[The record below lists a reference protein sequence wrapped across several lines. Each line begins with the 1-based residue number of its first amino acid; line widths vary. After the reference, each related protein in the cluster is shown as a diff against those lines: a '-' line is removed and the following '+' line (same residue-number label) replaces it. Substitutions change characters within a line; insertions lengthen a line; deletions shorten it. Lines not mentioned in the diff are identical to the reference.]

1 MKHQMK
7 NVSDID
13 RLGRLI
19 LGVIFVELAY
29 FWLPDAWQIA
39 AYVAGVLLISTAVV
53 RFCPLYKL
61 FGIRAAGGS
70 VPFPRASL
78 RVLSTVVLLGTVLGG
93 GYASIFFSRKL
104 FLEDFNAMNNNY
116 KQTLFLTGKNQ
127 REKALENYTKLMPT
141 YQQFQRKYTHYQ
153 PYVLRGDAQ
162 FPLDLSQV
170 AAMLSNVNTLVREG
184 DLHEAH
190 LDLEKVRPVFQD
202 IFKRNGFSL
211 LSVALV
217 DFHDA
222 MELMLDA
229 ANQKDASKLIGLY
242 PQVSEKLKAI
252 EAEANDSEIQD
263 IRSNLD
269 ALLAKA
275 QGMLKDD
282 MPATGDQLK
291 SSFIK
296 VYLRRG

>member
-19 LGVIFVELAY
+19 LGVIFGELAY

-39 AYVAGVLLISTAVV
+39 AYMAGVLMISTAVV

-127 REKALENYTKLMPT
+127 REKALEITPN
-141 YQQFQRKYTHYQ
+141 
-153 PYVLRGDAQ
+153 
-162 FPLDLSQV
+162 SC
-170 AAMLSNVNTLVREG
+170 
-184 DLHEAH
+184 
-190 LDLEKVRPVFQD
+190 
-202 IFKRNGFSL
+202 
-211 LSVALV
+211 
-217 DFHDA
+217 
-222 MELMLDA
+222 
-229 ANQKDASKLIGLY
+229 
-242 PQVSEKLKAI
+242 
-252 EAEANDSEIQD
+252 
-263 IRSNLD
+263 
-269 ALLAKA
+269 
-275 QGMLKDD
+275 
-282 MPATGDQLK
+282 QLT
-291 SSFIK
+291 SSFSASTPITNRMS
-296 VYLRRG
+296 LEAMPNFRLICPRLPPCFPM